1 MIHATTTTE
10 FSNSPARLQR
20 NWVPEANDDAA
31 AALRVLA
38 ARPWLVAGRDDDTMA
53 AVRRNLPAVKDA
65 LNRLG
70 WALVTDD
77 RDFIRLRKTAPQR
90 THAFAAG
97 GPSPLAWSWFFL
109 IVAAGESMQRRV
121 SIGQLVA
128 AARAAAAEASLD
140 APGDISERRAIVTA
154 LKLLDA
160 RGVIVQLDGEID
172 GFVHDENAPVLLEVH
187 HTRLLNVIANFAT
200 ADPVADP
207 QAFLDIICREP
218 DIGRKIRRRL
228 IDDTA
233 VHISDLDADETAWL
247 GRRSRDD
254 LEPLAEAFGLH
265 LERRAEG
272 AAFVAPEGSYRHL
285 KELGPLAFPSQG
297 TVAHAALLLCDHANT
312 ISRTNPVAE
321 GAPGAGWVQ
330 LTRDAV
336 ESFLAGAA
344 LEQNAG
350 AGGWSRELAEDP
362 TGLLLAAVRDMLG
375 ALDIV
380 RVILASIDPTGE
392 NSAASA
398 WWFAPLIGRWERD
411 LEPSAPKKRTPI
423 RAHETEAL
431 DLAAVEHNPNMDTP

>member
-1 MIHATTTTE
+1 M
-10 FSNSPARLQR
+10 RLQR
-20 NWVPEANDDAA
+20 NWVPEANEDAA

-38 ARPWLVAGRDDDTMA
+38 GRPWLVAGRDDAVMA
-53 AVRRNLPAVKDA
+53 VVRRNLPAVKDA

-77 RDFIRLRKTAPQR
+77 REFIRLRKSAPQR
-90 THAFAAG
+90 AAAFAAG

-121 SIGQLVA
+121 SIGQLVS
-128 AARAAAAEASLD
+128 AARAAAAEASLE

-154 LKLLDA
+154 LKLLDD
-160 RGVIVQLDGEID
+160 RGVIVQLDGEIE
-172 GFVHDENAPVLLEVH
+172 GFVHDEAAPVLLEVH
-187 HTRLLNVIANFAT
+187 HTRLLNVIANFA
-200 ADPVADP
+200 AVDPVTEP
-207 QAFLDIICREP
+207 EAFLDMVCREP

-228 IDDTA
+228 IDDTV
-233 VHISDLDADETAWL
+233 VHASDLDADEMAWL

-285 KELGPLAFPSQG
+285 KELGPMAFPSSG

-312 ISRTNPVAE
+312 LRRADVASE
-321 GAPGAGWVQ
+321 GAPGPGWVAADRDKVEGF
-330 LTRDAV
+330 LTRVSA
-336 ESFLAGAA
+336 
-344 LEQNAG
+344 EQG
-350 AGGWSRELAEDP
+350 AGTGGWRRELVEDP
-362 TGLLLAAVRDMLG
+362 TGLLLGAVLELLV

-380 RVILASIDPTGE
+380 RPAVVPPGSTDEASSCDV
-392 NSAASA
+392 

-411 LEPSAPKKRTPI
+411 LEPQVRKQ
-423 RAHETEAL
+423 RAQRVVEPNATLGLDEDVRHAEAGM
-431 DLAAVEHNPNMDTP
+431 A

>member
-1 MIHATTTTE
+1 MTDTATTEQPSTGST
-10 FSNSPARLQR
+10 RLQR

-31 AALRVLA
+31 AALRILA
-38 ARPWLVAGRDDDTMA
+38 ASPWLVTGRDDDTIA
-53 AVRRNLPAVKDA
+53 AIRRNLPAVKEA

-77 RDFIRLRKTAPQR
+77 REFIRLRKAAPQR
-90 THAFAAG
+90 AHAFAAG

-128 AARAAAAEASLD
+128 AARAAAAEAELN
-140 APGDISERRAIVTA
+140 APGDISERRAIVAA

-187 HTRLLNVIANFAT
+187 HTRLLNVIANFAPV
-200 ADPVADP
+200 DPVTDP

-233 VHISDLDADETAWL
+233 VHVADLDADETAWL

-254 LEPLAEAFGLH
+254 LEPLAAAFGLH

-285 KELGPLAFPSQG
+285 KELGPLAFPSPG
-297 TVAHAALLLCDHANT
+297 TVAHASLLLCDHANT
-312 ISRTNPVAE
+312 TGRTSMPAD
-321 GAPGAGWVQ
+321 GAPGPGWVP
-330 LTRDAV
+330 LTDEAIGA
-336 ESFLAGAA
+336 FLTAA
-344 LEQNAG
+344 AAEQNAG
-350 AGGWSRELAEDP
+350 TGGWSRELAEDP
-362 TGLLLAAVRDMLG
+362 TGVLLNAVRDMLE

-380 RVILASIDPTGE
+380 RLDASRSELDDDSPATV
-392 NSAASA
+392 

-411 LEPSAPKKRTPI
+411 PEPPAPKKRTQ
-423 RAHETEAL
+423 RRTAGSETLELTAEGH
-431 DLAAVEHNPNMDTP
+431 DQGTDIT

>member
-1 MIHATTTTE
+1 MTDMTRLD
-10 FSNSPARLQR
+10 SLPVSPARLQR
-20 NWVPEANDDAA
+20 NWVPEANDEAA

-38 ARPWLVAGRDDDTMA
+38 ARPWLIAGRDDDTIA

-77 RDFIRLRKTAPQR
+77 REFIRLRKTAPQR
-90 THAFAAG
+90 ARAFAVG
-97 GPSPLAWSWFFL
+97 GPSPLSWSWFFL
-109 IVAAGESMQRRV
+109 IVAAAESMQRRV
-121 SIGQLVA
+121 SIAQLVA
-128 AARAAAAEASLD
+128 AARAAAAEISLD

-172 GFVHDENAPVLLEVH
+172 GFVHDENTPVLLEVH

-207 QAFLDIICREP
+207 QAFLDMIGREP

-233 VHISDLDADETAWL
+233 VHISDLDGDEIAWL
-247 GRRSRDD
+247 SRRSRDD

-285 KELGPLAFPSQG
+285 KELGPLAFPSSG
-297 TVAHAALLLCDHANT
+297 TVAHAALLLCDRANT
-312 ISRTNPVAE
+312 IGRSNVLVE
-321 GAPGAGWVQ
+321 GAPGPGWVQ
-330 LTRDAV
+330 LTDDAV

-344 LEQNAG
+344 AQQNAG

-362 TGLLLAAVRDMLG
+362 TGLLLNEVRSMLG

-380 RVILASIDPTGE
+380 RVAPAPIEPTDE
-392 NSAASA
+392 NLSAGV
-398 WWFAPLIGRWERD
+398 WWFALLIGRWERD
-411 LEPSAPKKRTPI
+411 LEPPPPKNRTAKRT
-423 RAHETEAL
+423 HENDTL
-431 DLAAVEHNPNMDTP
+431 DLIATDQDEETDMP

>member
-1 MIHATTTTE
+1 MTDTTTTDQ
-10 FSNSPARLQR
+10 SPKSPARLQR

-38 ARPWLVAGRDDDTMA
+38 ARPWLVAGRDDDTIA

-77 RDFIRLRKTAPQR
+77 REFIRLRKTAPQR
-90 THAFAAG
+90 AQAFAVG

-128 AARAAAAEASLD
+128 AARAAAAEASLE

-187 HTRLLNVIANFAT
+187 HTRLLNVIANFAP

-207 QAFLDIICREP
+207 QAFLDMICREP

-233 VHISDLDADETAWL
+233 VHISDLDGDEVAWL

-285 KELGPLAFPSQG
+285 KELGPLAFPSPG

-312 ISRTNPVAE
+312 IGRTNLPAE
-321 GAPGAGWVQ
+321 GAPGSGWVQ
-330 LTRDAV
+330 LTHDAV
-336 ESFLAGAA
+336 ESFLTGAA
-344 LEQNAG
+344 AQQNAG
-350 AGGWSRELAEDP
+350 TGGWSRELAEDP
-362 TGLLLAAVRDMLG
+362 TGLLLDAVRDMLG

-380 RVILASIDPTGE
+380 RHILAPIESTDE
-392 NSAASA
+392 NPSAGV

-411 LEPSAPKKRTPI
+411 LEPPVPRKRAARRTQEN
-423 RAHETEAL
+423 ETF
-431 DLAAVEHNPNMDTP
+431 DLTADEQDVETDMP